1 MLAIGLCALILW
13 LIPIGYHWAW
23 TWTVI
28 RDVKRGQSTR
38 YSAIGFANAGPRAF
52 QALRDA
58 LKSDQAKTRMA
69 AAQSLGMI
77 GEDAKAA
84 VSDLVDVALHDQD
97 QLVRI
102 YAAAS
107 LGRIGPGA
115 RDAVEPLLKLLQ
127 TEQDLQ
133 MVATVIHS
141 FHELG
146 PIAKPALPVL
156 ATMAANPECN
166 SRLMAAWA
174 MCRIGPEGRAKAAAF
189 VPQLIVQLT
198 TDKQPNSRRFAAE
211 VLGEIGPTADGAIPA
226 LSAATEDQDR
236 AVRQAAA
243 KALEAIKRDLAKVK
257 PAEPMPDRKP

>member
-52 QALRDA
+52 QALREA

-69 AAQSLGMI
+69 AVQSLGMI

-84 VSDLVDVALHDQD
+84 VPDLVDTALHDQD

-102 YAAAS
+102 YAVAS

-115 RDAVEPLLKLLQ
+115 REAVVPLLKLLQ
-127 TEQDLQ
+127 TEQDPQ
-133 MVATVIHS
+133 IVATVIQT

-146 PIAKPALPVL
+146 PTAKPALPVL
-156 ATMAANPECN
+156 AAMAKDPQCL
-166 SRLMAAWA
+166 SRFMAAWA
-174 MCRIGPEGRAKAAAF
+174 ICRIAPEARAEVAAL
-189 VPQLIVQLT
+189 VPHLIVQLT

-211 VLGEIGPTADGAIPA
+211 VLAEIGPAAQEAIPA

-236 AVRQAAA
+236 AVRQAAG
-243 KALEAIKRDLAKVK
+243 KALEAIKRRQPGTGPVDAL
-257 PAEPMPDRKP
+257 P